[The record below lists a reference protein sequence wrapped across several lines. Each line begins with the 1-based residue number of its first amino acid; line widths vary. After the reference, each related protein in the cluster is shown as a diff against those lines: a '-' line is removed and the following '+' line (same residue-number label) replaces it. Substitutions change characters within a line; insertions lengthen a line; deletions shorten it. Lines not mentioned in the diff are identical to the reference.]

1 MSSDCSWVTMLV
13 AARGWSEGQAAM
25 ASLSQPGDPAGPHP
39 GGSGQGAAPRTRGDH
54 GAVKHPSQQ
63 EESPL
68 SLLSPARE
76 DMALDAACH
85 PCTPWVGAAP
95 TATPRCQ
102 GTGKRDGESPV
113 GNLPGDRDVSPAQ
126 HRGTFLLWWQ
136 RLVRSCS
143 THGRMVGSSGSLLL
157 KMRWA
162 LLQPPI
168 SQLVS
173 HHRLRR
179 VPSRSVTQEHCAV
192 PHGSTIA
199 GLRAEQPI

>member
-1 MSSDCSWVTMLV
+1 
-13 AARGWSEGQAAM
+13 M
-25 ASLSQPGDPAGPHP
+25 ASLSQPRDPAGPQP
-39 GGSGQGAAPRTRGDH
+39 GDSGQGAAPRTQGDC

-76 DMALDAACH
+76 DMAFAGVAACH

-102 GTGKRDGESPV
+102 GVGENDMETPV
-113 GNLPGDRDVSPAQ
+113 GNLPGDRGMSLAQ

-136 RLVRSCS
+136 QPMRSCS
-143 THGRMVGSSGSLLL
+143 PQGRVVGSLLL
-157 KMRWA
+157 KTRWA

-168 SQLVS
+168 SRLIS

-179 VPSRSVTQEHCAV
+179 VPSRSVTREHCAV

-199 GLRAEQPI
+199 GLGAEQPI